1 MFISGVTQLAVAGEQ
16 NLGEAAMSHVK
27 HSAEAH
33 G

>member
-16 NLGEAAMSHVK
+16 NLGEAIMSHVK
-27 HSAEAH
+27 RSETAD